1 MTVFEAEIKGHV
13 AGDDLEV
20 RRTVTAIPSG
30 QTLTNADFV
39 VQNQDGTTFL
49 TKSITASNQS
59 GIGQIE
65 DDGTTDQIGE
75 IRFDLTSANTL
86 LFQDEIVRH
95 YQIRVKSSA
104 DKFYTVEEGLIK
116 FVGSVVTPAI
126 G

>member
-1 MTVFEAEIKGHV
+1 MTVFEAEIKGIV

-20 RRTVTAIPSG
+20 RRNVTAIPSG

-39 VQNQDGTTFL
+39 VTSQAGVTFL
-49 TKSITASNQS
+49 TKSITLSNQS

-65 DDGTTDQIGE
+65 DDGTGDQIGV

-95 YQIRVKSSA
+95 YQIRVKTSA
-104 DKFYTVEEGLIK
+104 GKFYTVEEGLIK